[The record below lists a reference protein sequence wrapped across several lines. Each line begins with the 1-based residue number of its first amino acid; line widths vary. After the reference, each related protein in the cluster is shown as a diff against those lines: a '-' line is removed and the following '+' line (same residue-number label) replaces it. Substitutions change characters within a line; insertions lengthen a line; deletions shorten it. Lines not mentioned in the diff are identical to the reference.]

1 LWLGFAIDARRV
13 SQSVKCQSRPAH
25 AGVILANIT
34 FSVIAANLIAGEQFD
49 LIFRTEIKIMTKI
62 KIALSTAIVL
72 GLVSAAT
79 AMQRDGADFGGV
91 TTASA
96 QQAYMAPA
104 KHKVLPYTI
113 EEKTAFERANHV
125 F

>member
-1 LWLGFAIDARRV
+1 
-13 SQSVKCQSRPAH
+13 
-25 AGVILANIT
+25 
-34 FSVIAANLIAGEQFD
+34 
-49 LIFRTEIKIMTKI
+49 MTKI

-79 AMQRDGADFGGV
+79 AMPRDGVDFGGV

-96 QQAYMAPA
+96 RQEYMAPA
-104 KHKVLPYTI
+104 RHKVLPYTA
-113 EEKTAFERANHV
+113 EEKTAFERANRI